1 MGTAESVFVSWLF
14 PVFFQGCFMRKGMKS
29 RRTKRQL
36 ETWRLFNYLL
46 FKSPFQTYPRSQKP
60 YHRFLHE
67 FTNPTNSK
75 PTIDREIEG
84 WVCCWFSPLLREVFL
99 RVLRFSP
106 LLKNQHFQIP
116 MHIWTLKKQFFF
128 IPPPLT
134 NISSW
139 IYENRVSK
147 HFVISLN
154 FPCLTLFTVLFA

>member
-75 PTIDREIEG
+75 PTID
-84 WVCCWFSPLLREVFL
+84 
-99 RVLRFSP
+99 
-106 LLKNQHFQIP
+106 
-116 MHIWTLKKQFFF
+116 F

-154 FPCLTLFTVLFA
+154 FPCLTCLLCCLLKWFFFVVVFHLPFCYFELSWPRWNIPRRFSPCLLKFPPLK